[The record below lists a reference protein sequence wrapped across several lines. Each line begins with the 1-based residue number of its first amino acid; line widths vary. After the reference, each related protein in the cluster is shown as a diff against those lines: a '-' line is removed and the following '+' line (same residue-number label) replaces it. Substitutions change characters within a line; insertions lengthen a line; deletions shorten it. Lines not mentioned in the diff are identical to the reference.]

1 MQVTIE
7 KLDHYGRG
15 IAHLNNKIVFVTN
28 ALPDEVVELEI
39 TSTKKKYSEARAI
52 SHTNLND
59 NRIKPL
65 CPYSDICGGCHLN
78 HFSYELE
85 NSFKENKVKELIT
98 KFTDLNPNIIQDI
111 TYANCYNYRNK
122 VTLHT
127 KNKKLGLYEPKSNK
141 VITITKCLLL
151 NENINNLLTLL
162 NNKYNVKEIMIR
174 VGNKTN
180 ELLLS
185 ITGDIT
191 NYKELLKYVKVLVIN
206 NEVVSKDKTI
216 ISYIGAKAYHLSKD
230 SFFQV
235 NSLLTEEMYNYIKDL
250 VKGSKSVLDLY
261 CGVSSIGIYISDVVD
276 KVLGIEINKSS
287 ILDAKSN
294 IILNK
299 CSNVEVIEGKVED
312 KITTLKGN
320 YDTIIVDPPRSG
332 LDNITKK
339 SILTLKPEKLIYVS
353 CDPVTLARDLNYFTD
368 LYDVISIKPYNLFP
382 RTYHVETITI
392 LQLK

>member
-1 MQVTIE
+1 
-7 KLDHYGRG
+7 
-15 IAHLNNKIVFVTN
+15 
-28 ALPDEVVELEI
+28 
-39 TSTKKKYSEARAI
+39 
-52 SHTNLND
+52 
-59 NRIKPL
+59 
-65 CPYSDICGGCHLN
+65 
-78 HFSYELE
+78 
-85 NSFKENKVKELIT
+85 
-98 KFTDLNPNIIQDI
+98 
-111 TYANCYNYRNK
+111 
-122 VTLHT
+122 
-127 KNKKLGLYEPKSNK
+127 
-141 VITITKCLLL
+141 
-151 NENINNLLTLL
+151 
-162 NNKYNVKEIMIR
+162 
-174 VGNKTN
+174 
-180 ELLLS
+180 
-185 ITGDIT
+185 
-191 NYKELLKYVKVLVIN
+191 
-206 NEVVSKDKTI
+206 
-216 ISYIGAKAYHLSKD
+216 
-230 SFFQV
+230 
-235 NSLLTEEMYNYIKDL
+235 MYNYIKDL